1 MALPVDDGDQIP
13 EPTTPPLPMLL
24 GASCTRLGVT
34 RRSSREA
41 GATSSRSGRWR
52 LRTARRR
59 LMPSS
64 ALSSACPTAWLG
76 TSSRSGAATTPS
88 RCPMATAAALPSWS
102 IAKYYSY
109 SPHAIAPSL
118 KQRVHDRV
126 HGQLLEVRVLLAHAD
141 EHDGLARLVGHRQS
155 GSYFIVDRIELRQY

>member
-64 ALSSACPTAWLG
+64 ALSSACPTAWPG

-88 RCPMATAAALPSWS
+88 SCPMAKAATIPPGS

-109 SPHAIAPSL
+109 SPNAIAAASLL

-141 EHDGLARLVGHRQS
+141 EHDGLARLVGH
-155 GSYFIVDRIELRQY
+155 